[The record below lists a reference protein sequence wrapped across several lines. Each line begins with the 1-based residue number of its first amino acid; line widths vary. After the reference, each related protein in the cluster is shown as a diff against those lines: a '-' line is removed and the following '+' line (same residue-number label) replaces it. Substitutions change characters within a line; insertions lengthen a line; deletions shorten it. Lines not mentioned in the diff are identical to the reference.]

1 MPPVVRNNPLQ
12 RALMTRSEN
21 PSIPTYST
29 RYLDSRVAFSPL
41 AYNPTRRAYM
51 PPLSPVK
58 PTRNQSRRNLLNSN
72 SRGQL
77 TKTMPY
83 IPKQVGFSNGSRPG
97 NNINPNLPKSVISGT
112 SNRTLGSYVVPPT
125 AIGNTYA
132 MDNYNRSY
140 GRLKKSRKNRK
151 SRKTR
156 RKNYN

>member
-1 MPPVVRNNPLQ
+1 MPPVVVNNPLQ
-12 RALMTRSEN
+12 RAIMTRSAEN
-21 PSIPTYST
+21 SSIPTYST
-29 RYLDSRVAFSPL
+29 YLENNSRAAFRPL

-77 TKTMPY
+77 LRTMPY

-112 SNRTLGSYVVPPT
+112 SNRTLGSYVVPP
-125 AIGNTYA
+125 ASVANTYS
-132 MDNYNRSY
+132 NYNRSY